1 MYNYG
6 FRYIEGANLFR
17 DFGGHMDEYYDKIY
31 TLENGN
37 FVLLYS
43 GEYGA
48 EDNSKVEYGDDGMPV
63 YRYFWENEEVSS
75 EEYERKL
82 NEVYDTEKE
91 IKIFQDAQ
99 YDSEK
104 GRYVGNGLCDYQE
117 IIEAIEALK
126 GNMQE
131 DVRNVVL
138 ELGAYILKLDGK
150 GNDIEE
156 NKKAIEEVI
165 SNGKA
170 YKKFLELVANQGG
183 DISYIEDTE
192 KFEKAKYKLPV
203 IAEKSGYVKSLNA
216 EEVGKIAMHL
226 GAGRLRKEDDID
238 YSVGVELVKKVGDHI
253 DEKETIAY
261 IYANDEEKGKEA
273 VSKLLENYQIC
284 AETVEKPSDILEIIE

>member
-1 MYNYG
+1 MSEISG
-6 FRYIEGANLFR
+6 GSDSMDMSSETETGGTETGVSVET
-17 DFGGHMDEYYDKIY
+17 GGHMDEYYDKIY

-117 IIEAIEALK
+117 IIEAIE
-126 GNMQE
+126 E
-131 DVRNVVL
+131 ISVL
-138 ELGAYILKLDGK
+138 
-150 GNDIEE
+150 N
-156 NKKAIEEVI
+156 
-165 SNGKA
+165 
-170 YKKFLELVANQGG
+170 
-183 DISYIEDTE
+183 
-192 KFEKAKYKLPV
+192 
-203 IAEKSGYVKSLNA
+203 
-216 EEVGKIAMHL
+216 
-226 GAGRLRKEDDID
+226 
-238 YSVGVELVKKVGDHI
+238 
-253 DEKETIAY
+253 
-261 IYANDEEKGKEA
+261 
-273 VSKLLENYQIC
+273 
-284 AETVEKPSDILEIIE
+284 